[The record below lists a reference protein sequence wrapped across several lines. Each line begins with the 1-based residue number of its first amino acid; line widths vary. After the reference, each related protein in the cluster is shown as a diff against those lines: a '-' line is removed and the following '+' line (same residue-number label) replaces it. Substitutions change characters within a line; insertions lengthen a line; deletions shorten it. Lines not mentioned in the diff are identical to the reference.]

1 MREKASVA
9 TAGFATVGAVSE
21 TANLSFLA
29 KEIAAVV
36 AAAAVVISATAETV
50 NGVVPRDSAGIS
62 VAEISAAEVFA
73 DCVP

>member
-1 MREKASVA
+1 MTEKASVA

-29 KEIAAVV
+29 KEIAAV

-50 NGVVPRDSAGIS
+50 NAVVPRDSAGIS
-62 VAEISAAEVFA
+62 VAVISAAEVFA